1 MPTKVDFS
9 GYATKNDVKCT
20 DGVTIRHDAFKNND
34 GDIVPL
40 VWQHLSNDPDNIL
53 GKAYLEHRDDGVYMY
68 GSFNNN
74 PKSQR
79 AKELVQHGDITS
91 MSIYANK
98 IQKSG
103 NDVIHGDILEVSLV
117 TKGANSGAKIEHVT
131 ISHSDGTYDDL
142 EDEIVIHSIGVV
154 DSPDGDDMVID
165 EGDEVLEH
173 ADDEEDEVDDSDD
186 GDETVEEVYNTLTDK
201 QKTAVNIIIG
211 AAVANAEPA
220 SDSTES
226 SVKQSDKGGKEMKT
240 NPFENQ
246 GTQEKGTTLTHA
258 DIEKVAKMTFDECQ
272 NHNVNFKTALK
283 HATATYGIEN
293 IDLLF
298 PEAKDI
304 SNTPQFVKRDD
315 DWVNIVMNGVKQAPY
330 SRIRSRFANIT
341 ADEARARGYL
351 KGNKKVEEVF
361 PVLQR
366 VTGPQ
371 TIYKLQKLDRDDI
384 LDITDFDVVA
394 WLRQEML
401 WMLREEVAR
410 AILVGDGRLVT
421 STDKI
426 KEDCIRPIW
435 TDDEF
440 YSYKLQ
446 LGATDDLDALADA
459 FIRSRLHYEG
469 AGRPVCFMA
478 PETVTDLMLQR
489 NPQTKERLYKTEAE
503 LADGLRVS
511 RIIEVPV
518 FYNLKRSFTPSG
530 GTAKNMALK
539 AIIVNLSDYTV
550 GKDKGGQVTNFDDF
564 DIDYNQYKYLIE
576 TRMSGALTAYHS
588 AVVIEQEVAASKS

>member
-246 GTQEKGTTLTHA
+246 GIQEKGTTLTHA